1 VLANVG
7 KISKIRRKFVRVEKI
22 PPPPILIL
30 VVADQTATMAIGEK
44 YPLVPLN
51 IFFI

>member
-1 VLANVG
+1 MLANVG
-7 KISKIRRKFVRVEKI
+7 KISTIRRKFVRVEKI
-22 PPPPILIL
+22 PPLILIL